1 MGHHYII
8 RIADTY
14 KRCIRAGPPKDA
26 ETAVPLRSDAH
37 YRGLV
42 EAQMRHAGIVE
53 PPVSVDDAAAILG
66 VPIMTV
72 AFPAWFTGAIVLED
86 GMPVVMLNASS
97 TSEGRRAALA
107 HMVSH
112 ILMRIDDPA
121 TPYPRDMQSE
131 HRLADMM
138 AEEFVMPEFL
148 VREQAGKW
156 FNDYR
161 YLARLFGVSE
171 SDMMTKMRDMGLI
184 KARGMV
190 WDY

>member
-1 MGHHYII
+1 M
-8 RIADTY
+8 
-14 KRCIRAGPPKDA
+14 
-26 ETAVPLRSDAH
+26 PLKSDAH

-42 EAQMRHAGIVE
+42 EAQLRHAGIVE

-72 AFPAWFTGAIVLED
+72 SFPAWFTGAIVVED
-86 GMPVVMLNASS
+86 GMPVVLLNASS
-97 TSEGRRAALA
+97 TSEGRRAALS

-112 ILMRIDDPA
+112 ILVRIDDPS
-121 TPYPRDMQSE
+121 TPYPRDTETE

-171 SDMMTKMRDMGLI
+171 SDMMAKMRDMGLI
-184 KARGMV
+184 KSRGV
-190 WDY
+190 LWDY

>member
-1 MGHHYII
+1 ME
-8 RIADTY
+8 
-14 KRCIRAGPPKDA
+14 RCIRAGPPKDA
-26 ETAVPLRSDAH
+26 ERNVPLRSDAH

-42 EAQMRHAGIVE
+42 EAQLRHAGIVE
-53 PPVSVDDAAAILG
+53 PPVSVYDVAAILG

-72 AFPAWFTGAIVLED
+72 SFPAWFTGAIVLED
-86 GMPVVMLNASS
+86 AMPVLMLSSSS

-121 TPYPRDMQSE
+121 TPYPRDAQPD
-131 HRLADMM
+131 HRLADVM
-138 AEEFVMPEFL
+138 AEEFVMPGFL

-171 SDMMTKMRDMGLI
+171 SDMMAKMRDMGLI
-184 KARGMV
+184 KPRGV
-190 WDY
+190 LWDY

>member
-97 TSEGRRAALA
+97 T
-107 HMVSH
+107 
-112 ILMRIDDPA
+112 
-121 TPYPRDMQSE
+121 
-131 HRLADMM
+131 
-138 AEEFVMPEFL
+138 
-148 VREQAGKW
+148 
-156 FNDYR
+156 
-161 YLARLFGVSE
+161 
-171 SDMMTKMRDMGLI
+171 
-184 KARGMV
+184 
-190 WDY
+190 

>member
-1 MGHHYII
+1 LAPD
-8 RIADTY
+8 RRRTL
-14 KRCIRAGPPKDA
+14 
-26 ETAVPLRSDAH
+26 TNVPLRSDAH

-42 EAQMRHAGIVE
+42 EAQLRHAGIVE
-53 PPVSVDDAAAILG
+53 PPVSVDDVAAILG

-72 AFPAWFTGAIVLED
+72 SFPAWFTGAIVVED
-86 GMPVVMLNASS
+86 GMPVVMLNSSS

-112 ILMRIDDPA
+112 LLARIDDPS
-121 TPYPRDMQSE
+121 TPYPRDSQSD

-138 AEEFVMPEFL
+138 AEELVMPEFL

-171 SDMMTKMRDMGLI
+171 SDMMAKMRDMGLI
-184 KARGMV
+184 KARGVV

>member
-1 MGHHYII
+1 
-8 RIADTY
+8 
-14 KRCIRAGPPKDA
+14 
-26 ETAVPLRSDAH
+26 VPLRSDAH
-37 YRGLV
+37 YKGLV
-42 EAQMRHAGIVE
+42 EAQLRHAGIVE

-72 AFPAWFTGAIVLED
+72 SFPAWFTGAIVLED
-86 GMPVVMLNASS
+86 GMPVVLLNSSS

-112 ILMRIDDPA
+112 ILTRIDDPT
-121 TPYPRDMQSE
+121 TPYPRDMEVE
-131 HRLADMM
+131 HRLADTM

-171 SDMMTKMRDMGLI
+171 SDMMAKMRDMGLI
-184 KARGMV
+184 KARGV
-190 WDY
+190 LWDY